1 MPYPQKEKPL
11 KAQSTFL
18 QRLSR
23 CRSWAWTDRSAP
35 VLGRRHALVLAS
47 VLCAMAVG
55 CQANSRST
63 SETASIPVEG
73 KGPDPAMA
81 KPLEQPGETHP
92 AMVAPSPSTVAVD
105 PVVEPVDLVTS
116 EPPPLA
122 VPPELSTPAD
132 DVVQLAQARVPND
145 VLLAYIEGATS
156 PFELGADEILYLTDL
171 GVPAE
176 TIAVMVRRDQELKEQ
191 PGATVAATALAI
203 PAATADAAEAARVED
218 GEPAAVAANGL
229 PAAFAVTSTAEPAPV
244 EPVQPVHQVT
254 HNHFYNALSPYGSWR
269 ELPDHG
275 WVWQPSVAVVESD
288 WRPYLHG
295 GRWIWTD
302 NGWYWHSFYSWGW
315 APFHYGRWHRSAS
328 WGWVWTPGTVWGPA
342 WVTWRYYDGF
352 AGWAPLPPACG
363 FVRGGGFTYHGS
375 RVGFRFGFGL
385 TSSCYAF
392 VPVSHFHVARPWVYR
407 VGHTQVNQFYG
418 NTTVINNYV
427 TGNNNTIINRGIG
440 TEVVTSRTELKK
452 VRITDTAGVHSP
464 TAIRGERLS
473 RDGSTLAVHR
483 PRMPE
488 PAARPPAAITERQEQ
503 AKARTDSLLQ
513 SRPVQA
519 ARLNA
524 AAAADSPAP
533 QRALTP
539 SRPSAAPVRGEP
551 VRALGRQAPAAGEQR
566 GGLSAPATPVS
577 PRTEPQAV
585 RPARPSSGSAVG
597 VQVAPVRPGQAG
609 APESAVVPPAGV
621 RPAPSG
627 NRPVAAPV
635 RPTVPERAAAVP
647 TVPAPGSRIEP
658 IRERP
663 LQTAPAFRPSAPT
676 QPQQPA
682 APRQPFAPS
691 AIPVR
696 PSISTPSFQ
705 VQPRVETPR
714 PAPAPVYRSAPSF
727 TPNARSV
734 GPQPA
739 PAPVYR
745 SAPPSRPTFTPAPS
759 IPSAPSRS
767 IQPSPAPMQSAP
779 TRAPAASAPSRIT
792 PAPSRSITPA
802 PAPTRPSVSP
812 SAAGS
817 RPSARAPSR

>member
-1 MPYPQKEKPL
+1 M
-11 KAQSTFL
+11 KADSTVY
-18 QRLSR
+18 QRLPHR
-23 CRSWAWTDRSAP
+23 RSWASTGRSAA

-47 VLCAMAVG
+47 VLCALVVG
-55 CQANSRST
+55 CQANSPSAT
-63 SETASIPVEG
+63 DTASVPVSAAVPEPADTKAPEPALETAPAVEIP
-73 KGPDPAMA
+73 AA
-81 KPLEQPGETHP
+81 
-92 AMVAPSPSTVAVD
+92 STVAEV
-105 PVVEPVDLVTS
+105 PVVEPVDLAAS
-116 EPPPLA
+116 ELPPLP
-122 VPPELSTPAD
+122 VPPELSTPAEE
-132 DVVQLAQARVPND
+132 VVQLAQARVPND

-156 PFELGADEILYLTDL
+156 PFALGADEILYLTDL

-176 TIAVMVRRDQELKEQ
+176 TIAAMVRRDQELKEQ
-191 PGATVAATALAI
+191 PGEAVAATALAI
-203 PAATADAAEAARVED
+203 PAAGVEVAEAPGVED
-218 GEPAAVAANGL
+218 GEPPVVSANGL
-229 PAAFAVTSTAEPAPV
+229 PAAFTVTSTAETAPA
-244 EPVQPVHQVT
+244 EPVPPVHQVT

-275 WVWQPSVAVVESD
+275 WVWQPSVAVVEPD

-302 NGWYWHSFYSWGW
+302 YGWYWHSYYSWGW
-315 APFHYGRWHRSAS
+315 APFHYGRWHRSTP
-328 WGWVWTPGTVWGPA
+328 WGWVWVPGTVWGPA
-342 WVTWRYYDGF
+342 WVTWRYYDGY

-363 FVRGGGFTYHGS
+363 YVRGGGFTYYGS
-375 RVGFRFGFGL
+375 RVGFSFGFGL
-385 TSSCYAF
+385 TSTCYAF
-392 VPVSHFHVARPWVYR
+392 VPVSHFYVARPWVYR
-407 VGHTQVNQFYG
+407 VGHTRVNQFYG

-440 TEVVTSRTELKK
+440 TEVVTSRTELRKI
-452 VRITDTAGVHSP
+452 RITDAAGLQPGS
-464 TAIRGERLS
+464 AIRGERLS

-483 PRMPE
+483 PRLPE

-524 AAAADSPAP
+524 AAAADNPAP
-533 QRALTP
+533 QRALSP
-539 SRPSAAPVRGEP
+539 ARPSAAPVRTGTGP
-551 VRALGRQAPAAGEQR
+551 VRAPDRHAPTAGERR
-566 GGLSAPATPVS
+566 GELVGPVTPVS

-585 RPARPSSGSAVG
+585 RPDRPSSGSAVG
-597 VQVAPVRPGQAG
+597 SLGAPVRPGQAG
-609 APESAVVPPAGV
+609 AAGSTVSPPSG
-621 RPAPSG
+621 RPAPSA
-627 NRPVAAPV
+627 NRPVAVPV
-635 RPTVPERAAAVP
+635 RPTVPERSTVAP

-658 IRERP
+658 ARERP
-663 LQTAPAFRPSAPT
+663 SQAAPVARPSVPT
-676 QPQQPA
+676 QPQQPV
-682 APRQPFAPS
+682 APHQPFAPS
-691 AIPVR
+691 ATPAR

-714 PAPAPVYRSAPSF
+714 PAPAPIYRSAPGP
-727 TPNARSV
+727 TPSARSV
-734 GPQPA
+734 APQPA

-792 PAPSRSITPA
+792 PAPA
-802 PAPTRPSVSP
+802 PARPSVSP
-812 SAAGS
+812 SAEGS